1 MTCRWILKDNHLA
14 ISMADGIYFPPA
26 SNIVSARESCG
37 KIHINNYEC
46 GSPELDIPDLKFS
59 RFNCTLKI
67 ELACHNNDLT
77 LSPYVEKNGN
87 RWSVIFCQGKIID
100 SIVVENRWF
109 FISNVDE
116 FQEVFNEVGV
126 TSSGTISLSQ
136 YLKLKKF
143 NLERPL
149 FEDNVDS
156 YSLLKTP
163 NDGSLL
169 NGLGLNATLYPYQK
183 TGFEWMAFM
192 LEQTHGCILG
202 DEMGLGKTLQIIA
215 ILSLEKRFDRGPA
228 LVIAPISLL
237 DNWVNE
243 CRKFSPTLKTL
254 IHHGSDRTG
263 YYKTF
268 MDYDV
273 VITSYST
280 LCNDIHF
287 MNMICW
293 NIVILDE
300 AQNIKNFDSE
310 RAKKCKAI
318 RRNQSIAVTGTPF
331 ENHISDILSLL
342 EFIQPNVF
350 NNAKELSEQYSDDV
364 NGGKQIASF
373 LSTLMIRRVVA
384 NVSND
389 LPAKVVINQPIR
401 MSREESE
408 RYVSYINEIKQ
419 SDSEDISIGMFT
431 NLRMFCSHPF
441 IVSPEKNEKDPC
453 NTSVKYQRLCEI
465 MQNII
470 DCGEKALIFT
480 SYVKMFELMKADFI
494 NRWEIQAS
502 EINGSTPIEER
513 QKIVDAFNA
522 SDKSEILLLNP
533 RAAGVGLNITG
544 ANHVIHYNLEW
555 NPSLEAQATARSY
568 RNGQKKNVFVYRLY
582 YQDTIEEIIQNKLD
596 EKKDIADVTVTES
609 NTSHNKKLISEILTK
624 LPI

>member
-1 MTCRWILKDNHLA
+1 MACRWILKDNHLA
-14 ISMADGIYFPPA
+14 ISMADGIYFPSA

-37 KIHINNYEC
+37 NVYINGCEC

-59 RFNCTLKI
+59 RFNCTLKV
-67 ELACHNNDLT
+67 ELACHNNDFT

-87 RWSVIFCQGKIID
+87 RWSVILCQGKIID

-116 FQEVFNEVGV
+116 FQEVFDEVDV

-143 NLERPL
+143 NFERPL

-163 NDGSLL
+163 NDGSPL

-183 TGFEWMAFM
+183 IGFEWMAFM

-215 ILSLEKRFDRGPA
+215 ILTLEKRFDRGPA

-310 RAKKCKAI
+310 RAEKCKAI

-331 ENHISDILSLL
+331 ENHISDVLSLL
-342 EFIQPNVF
+342 EFIQPNIF

-373 LSTLMIRRVVA
+373 LSTLMIRRVVT

-389 LPAKVVINQPIR
+389 LPAKVEINQPIR

-408 RYVSYINEIKQ
+408 RYISYINEIKQ
-419 SDSEDISIGMFT
+419 GDSENISIGMFT
-431 NLRMFCSHPF
+431 NLRMFCTHPF
-441 IVSPEKNEKDPC
+441 IVSPEKAEKDPC
-453 NTSVKYQRLCEI
+453 NVSVKYQRLCEI

-470 DCGEKALIFT
+470 DCGEKALVFT
-480 SYVKMFELMKADFI
+480 SYVKMFELMKTDFI
-494 NRWEIQAS
+494 NRWKIQAS
-502 EINGSTPIEER
+502 EINGNTPIEER

-609 NTSHNKKLISEILTK
+609 NTIHNKKLISEILNK

>member
-14 ISMADGIYFPPA
+14 ISMADGIYFPSA

-37 KIHINNYEC
+37 NVYINGCEC

-59 RFNCTLKI
+59 RFNCTLKV
-67 ELACHNNDLT
+67 ELACHNNDFT

-87 RWSVIFCQGKIID
+87 RWSVILCQGKIID

-116 FQEVFNEVGV
+116 FQEVFDEVDV

-143 NLERPL
+143 NFERPL

-163 NDGSLL
+163 NDGSPL

-183 TGFEWMAFM
+183 IGFEWMAFM

-310 RAKKCKAI
+310 RAEKCKAI

-331 ENHISDILSLL
+331 ENHISDVLSLL
-342 EFIQPNVF
+342 EFIQPKIF

-373 LSTLMIRRVVA
+373 LSTLMIRRVVT

-389 LPAKVVINQPIR
+389 LPAKVEINQPIR

-408 RYVSYINEIKQ
+408 RYISYINEIKQ
-419 SDSEDISIGMFT
+419 GDSENISIGMFT
-431 NLRMFCSHPF
+431 NLRMFCTHPF
-441 IVSPEKNEKDPC
+441 IVSPEKAEKDPC
-453 NTSVKYQRLCEI
+453 NVSVKYQRLCEI

-470 DCGEKALIFT
+470 DCGEKALVFT
-480 SYVKMFELMKADFI
+480 SYVKMFELMKTDFI
-494 NRWEIQAS
+494 NRWKIQAS
-502 EINGSTPIEER
+502 EINGNTPIEER

-609 NTSHNKKLISEILTK
+609 NTIHNKKLISEILNK

>member
-1 MTCRWILKDNHLA
+1 MTCCWILKDNHLA
-14 ISMADGIYFPPA
+14 ISMAESIYFPSA
-26 SNIVSARESCG
+26 SDIVSAREPCG
-37 KIHINNYEC
+37 KVYINDCEC

-59 RFNCTLKI
+59 RFNCTLKV
-67 ELACHNNDLT
+67 ELACRNNDLF
-77 LSPYVEKNGN
+77 LSSYVEKNGN
-87 RWSVIFCQGKIID
+87 RWSVNFFQGKIVD

-116 FQEVFNEVGV
+116 FQEVLNEVGV

-143 NLERPL
+143 NFERPL

-156 YSLLKTP
+156 YSLLKNP
-163 NDGSLL
+163 NDGSPL
-169 NGLGLNATLYPYQK
+169 NGLGLNATLYPYQEI
-183 TGFEWMAFM
+183 GFEWMAFM
-192 LEQTHGCILG
+192 LEQTGGCILG

-215 ILSLEKRFDRGPA
+215 ILTLEKQFDRGPA

-310 RAKKCKAI
+310 RTEKCKAI
-318 RRNQSIAVTGTPF
+318 RRNQSVAVTGTPF
-331 ENHISDILSLL
+331 ENHISDVLSLL
-342 EFIQPNVF
+342 EFIQPNIF

-373 LSTLMIRRVVA
+373 LSTLMIRRVVT

-389 LPAKVVINQPIR
+389 LPAKVEINQPIR

-408 RYVSYINEIKQ
+408 RYISYVNDIKQ
-419 SDSEDISIGMFT
+419 GDSENITIGMFT
-431 NLRMFCSHPF
+431 NLRMFCTHPF
-441 IVSPEKNEKDPC
+441 IISPEKAEKDPC
-453 NTSVKYQRLCEI
+453 NISVKYQRLCEI
-465 MQNII
+465 LQNII
-470 DCGEKALIFT
+470 DCGEKVLIFT
-480 SYVKMFELMKADFI
+480 SFVKMFELMKADFI
-494 NRWEIQAS
+494 NRWKIQAF

-582 YQDTIEEIIQNKLD
+582 YQDTIEEIIQNNLD
-596 EKKDIADVTVTES
+596 EKKVIADVTVTES
-609 NTSHNKKLISEILTK
+609 NTNHNKKLISEILNK
-624 LPI
+624 LPN